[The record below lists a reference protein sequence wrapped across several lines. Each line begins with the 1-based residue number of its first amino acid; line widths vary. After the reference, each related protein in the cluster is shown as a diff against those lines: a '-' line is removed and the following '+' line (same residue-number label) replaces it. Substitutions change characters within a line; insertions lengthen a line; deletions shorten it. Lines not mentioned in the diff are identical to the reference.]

1 MEPQANQSQ
10 PVESQPQQQPSPIKG
25 NKTSNKKMT
34 LLVTLVVC
42 VVAAV
47 GVIVYFVN
55 PNGVF
60 SPSNTT
66 VDTPLVSITTNGFSP
81 ATIKIKKGQA
91 VQWTNNSTR
100 PRQLIGEGNN
110 PLQYDTDA
118 ITTGNSY
125 RMTFD
130 TPGTYKY
137 HDQTNPVA
145 FTGTVVVEQ

>member
-1 MEPQANQSQ
+1 MEPQVNQSQ
-10 PVESQPQQQPSPIKG
+10 PVAPQPQPQPLPVNG
-25 NKTSNKKMT
+25 KTSNKKMM
-34 LLVTLVVC
+34 LLVTLIVC
-42 VVAAV
+42 AVAAI

-55 PNGVF
+55 PNGIF
-60 SPSNTT
+60 SNKST
-66 VDTPLVSITTNGFSP
+66 VDTPLVSITSNGFSP

-100 PRQLIGEGNN
+100 PKQLIGEGSN
-110 PLQYDTDA
+110 PLQYDTDP

-130 TPGTYKY
+130 TTGTYKY
-137 HDQTNPVA
+137 HDQSNPVA